1 MREENKMLML
11 AGTPR
16 VTESEFEALADAALA
31 ALERAL
37 EASVLDVDI
46 ETKGTGVLEVEFSDG
61 ARIVIN
67 RHTAA
72 RELWVA
78 ARSGGF
84 HFRYADGRWR
94 DTRDGSELF
103 AALSR
108 LCSALAGT
116 PVILAPDGLS

>member
-1 MREENKMLML
+1 
-11 AGTPR
+11 
-16 VTESEFEALADAALA
+16 VTESEFEALAEAAIA

-37 EASVLDVDI
+37 ETSALDLDL
-46 ETKGTGVLEVEFSDG
+46 ETKGPGVLEVEFADG
-61 ARIVIN
+61 AKIIVN

-84 HFRYADGRWR
+84 HFRYDGAKWR
-94 DTRDGSELF
+94 DTRDGGEFF

-108 LCSALAGT
+108 LISAQGGT
-116 PVILAPDGLS
+116 PVILTPG

>member
-1 MREENKMLML
+1 M
-11 AGTPR
+11 
-16 VTESEFEALADAALA
+16 TESEFEALADAAIA

-37 EASVLDVDI
+37 EASALYVDL
-46 ETKGTGVLEVEFSDG
+46 ETKGSGVLEVEFADG
-61 ARIVIN
+61 GKIIVN
-67 RHTAA
+67 RHNAA

-84 HFRYADGRWR
+84 HFRYDGSKWR

-108 LCSALAGT
+108 LFSAQGGT
-116 PVILAPDGLS
+116 AVILAPG

>member
-1 MREENKMLML
+1 M
-11 AGTPR
+11 
-16 VTESEFEALADAALA
+16 TESEFEALADAAIA

-37 EASVLDVDI
+37 DASPLDVDL
-46 ETKGTGVLEVEFSDG
+46 EMKGTGVLEVEFDDG

-67 RHTAA
+67 RHSAA

-84 HFRYADGRWR
+84 HFRYDGGKWR
-94 DTRDGSELF
+94 DTRDGSEFF

-108 LCSALAGT
+108 LCSAHGGT
-116 PVILAPDGLS
+116 PVILAPT

>member
-1 MREENKMLML
+1 M
-11 AGTPR
+11 
-16 VTESEFEALADAALA
+16 TESEFEALADAAIA
-31 ALERAL
+31 ALEHAL
-37 EASVLDVDI
+37 EASALDVDL
-46 ETKGTGVLEVEFSDG
+46 ETKGSGVLEIEFADG
-61 ARIVIN
+61 GKIIVN

-84 HFRYADGRWR
+84 HFRHDGAKWR

-108 LCSALAGT
+108 LCSAQGGA
-116 PVILAPDGLS
+116 PVILAPG

>member
-1 MREENKMLML
+1 M
-11 AGTPR
+11 
-16 VTESEFEALADAALA
+16 TESEFEALADATIAS
-31 ALERAL
+31 LERAL
-37 EASVLDVDI
+37 EASALDVDI
-46 ETKGTGVLEVEFSDG
+46 ETKGTGVLEVEFADG

-84 HFRYADGRWR
+84 HFRYEDGKWR
-94 DTRDGSELF
+94 DTRDRSEFF

-108 LCSALAGT
+108 LVTAQSGT
-116 PVILAPDGLS
+116 PVILAPG

>member
-1 MREENKMLML
+1 M
-11 AGTPR
+11 
-16 VTESEFEALADAALA
+16 TESEFEALADAAIA
-31 ALERAL
+31 ALERAV
-37 EASVLDVDI
+37 EASALDVDL
-46 ETKGTGVLEVEFSDG
+46 ETKGSGVLELEFADG

-84 HFRYADGRWR
+84 HFRYEDGQWR
-94 DTRDGSELF
+94 DTRDRSEFF

-108 LCSALAGT
+108 LLTAQGGT
-116 PVILAPDGLS
+116 PVTLAPG

>member
-1 MREENKMLML
+1 MTEN
-11 AGTPR
+11 
-16 VTESEFEALADAALA
+16 EFEALADAAIA

-37 EASVLDVDI
+37 EATALDVDL
-46 ETKGTGVLEVEFSDG
+46 ETKGSGVLEVEFADG
-61 ARIVIN
+61 GRIVIN

-72 RELWVA
+72 REIWVA

-84 HFRYADGRWR
+84 HFRYDGGKWR

-108 LCSALAGT
+108 LCSAQGST
-116 PVILAPDGLS
+116 PVILAPG

>member
-1 MREENKMLML
+1 M
-11 AGTPR
+11 
-16 VTESEFEALADAALA
+16 TESEFEALADAAIA

-37 EASVLDVDI
+37 EASALDVDL
-46 ETKGTGVLEVEFSDG
+46 ETKGSGVLEVEFADG

-84 HFRYADGRWR
+84 HFRYEDGKWR

-103 AALSR
+103 TALSR
-108 LCSALAGT
+108 VLSAQGGT
-116 PVILAPDGLS
+116 PVILAQG